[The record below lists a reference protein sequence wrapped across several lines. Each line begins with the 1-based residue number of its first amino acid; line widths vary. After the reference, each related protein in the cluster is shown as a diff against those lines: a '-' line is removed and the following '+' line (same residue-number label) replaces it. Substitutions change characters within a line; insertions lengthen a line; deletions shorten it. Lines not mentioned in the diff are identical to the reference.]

1 MAQTA
6 LQAGVEQKR
15 ALLDFVL
22 QLGRAMNQPGA
33 AVSETQERL
42 ERIAAAYG
50 ARGARI
56 VVLPTTLIV
65 SLGRAET
72 GTIEKVPQ
80 VGTLLR
86 LDQISDLFELVGRAE
101 RARVSVSDGRSR
113 LAEILALPP
122 RFGIPATIAGYVI
135 FVVGICLILE
145 PAGRELGAAAVLGA
159 VVAAPGLMKSDRNF
173 PDRRPPGRAGPEH
186 RLPDGSRPIGYRS
199 HLAVNRWK
207 SARRYPTFAGRSCG
221 YVHARNIVLR
231 TERWRFA

>member
-101 RARVSVSDGRSR
+101 RARVSGVGRS
-113 LAEILALPP
+113 L
-122 RFGIPATIAGYVI
+122 
-135 FVVGICLILE
+135 
-145 PAGRELGAAAVLGA
+145 
-159 VVAAPGLMKSDRNF
+159 APGRDPRASAPLRD
-173 PDRRPPGRAGPEH
+173 PGDDRRLRDLRRRH
-186 RLPDGSRPIGYRS
+186 LPDPR
-199 HLAVNRWK
+199 
-207 SARRYPTFAGRSCG
+207 ARRA
-221 YVHARNIVLR
+221 
-231 TERWRFA
+231 